1 MNYSEYENASPGT
14 EPNNKF
20 KIHENGQP
28 VHALTWTFKSLPPAH
43 SLSIKQVL
51 SLASQL
57 ALQKANEDMTTC
69 QFFNGIFYFN
79 TGIYG
84 IIIESDKQS
93 SISSRLS
100 CTKFWRNALEK
111 KVNLAR
117 LNYEAKHKLVGGRDG
132 SNKDIY
138 SSDATVNRMRE
149 KTNNMNEALAKLTME
164 NTLTGEQFSM
174 LEIAKAS
181 HSNRFNELYAFT
193 KNFEALA
200 KENGMEWL
208 FLTFTAPPEFHPNP
222 SGAKSECSYNPDLG
236 VKRSHDHIN
245 SAWKKIRA
253 VLNKRG
259 IKANPNTYFGART
272 VETHKDGCIHWH
284 LIIFIQQ
291 TLIGAFTNSCKE
303 YFPLHNQI
311 KIVLG
316 DDKKGS
322 ASSYVFKY
330 IMKEFNISNLDE
342 SITSRLSTDD
352 LSKDIIREES
362 DLASIKNSERV
373 KAALQAMNIRQ
384 YQTVGLL
391 RVTTLL
397 RKINKLNLKDIKEN
411 DKSALGFIRN
421 HVWRNPLGLKN
432 LLQKPSIF
440 KKSDCEDPPVKLIR
454 EATFSRYSE
463 ERTRIIGIEID
474 GTQFITKGKY
484 KLIGRPDGSKGTQK
498 N

>member
-1 MNYSEYENASPGT
+1 MNYSEQENLSPVVA
-14 EPNNKF
+14 PDNKF
-20 KIHENGQP
+20 KIHEDGEP
-28 VHALTWTFKSLPPAH
+28 VHALTWTLKSLPPAY
-43 SLSIKQVL
+43 SLSINQVI

-57 ALQKANEDMTTC
+57 ALQKGNEDMTAC

-84 IIIESDKQS
+84 IIVESDKQ
-93 SISSRLS
+93 IGINSRLS
-100 CTKFWRNALEK
+100 CTKFWRTALEK

-117 LNYEAKHKLVGGRDG
+117 LNYEAKHKLVGGRD
-132 SNKDIY
+132 SNNDIY

-149 KTNNMNEALAKLTME
+149 KTNKTNEALAKLTME
-164 NTLTGEQFSM
+164 NTLTGKQFSM

-193 KNFEALA
+193 KNFEVLA

-245 SAWKKIRA
+245 YAWKKIRA
-253 VLNKRG
+253 VLSKRG
-259 IKANPNTYFGART
+259 IKASPNTYFGART

-284 LIIFIQQ
+284 LIIFIQHS
-291 TLIGAFTNSCKE
+291 LIDEFTNSCKE

-311 KIVLG
+311 KTVLG
-316 DDKKGS
+316 DDKKGR

-330 IMKEFNISNLDE
+330 IMKEFDISNLDE
-342 SITSRLSTDD
+342 NITSRLSKDD
-352 LSKDIIREES
+352 LSKDTIREDS

-397 RKINKLNLKDIKEN
+397 RKINKLNLEDIKEN
-411 DKSALGFIRN
+411 DESVLGFIRN

-432 LLQKPSIF
+432 LLQRPSIF
-440 KKSDCEDPPVKLIR
+440 KKSDCESPPVKLIR
-454 EATFSRYSE
+454 ESTFSRYSE
-463 ERTRIIGIEID
+463 ERTRIIGIDID

-484 KLIGRPDGSKGTQK
+484 KLTGNPAR
-498 N
+498 